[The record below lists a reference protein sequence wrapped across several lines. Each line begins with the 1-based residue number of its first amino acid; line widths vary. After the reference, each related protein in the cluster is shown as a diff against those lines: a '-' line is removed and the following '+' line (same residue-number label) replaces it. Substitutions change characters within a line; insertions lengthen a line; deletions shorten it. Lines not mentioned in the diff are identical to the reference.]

1 MLEGDGFAPQWVQI
15 EASLLDEQLEACRAI
30 MVNINEQ
37 VQAEE
42 ALRKSESN
50 LQLTLDAT
58 TDGIWE
64 WNFKT
69 NVLFFSPRYYTMLGY
84 DPGELPATYETWENL
99 IHPDDLAGAI
109 QVAEDYLEGKPDCYE
124 NEFRMRSKTA
134 GYRWIRARSTVV
146 ERDEHGAAVRIIGN
160 HEDITERKQAEQEL
174 RVGLEKYKVLFESF
188 PLGITMTDKSG
199 NILEANIEAERLL
212 GIPQAEHTQRKY
224 DSAEWQIVRPD
235 GSLMPANEYASV
247 QALRENRLIEN
258 VEMGIVKDKGNIT
271 WISVTAAPIP
281 LEDYGVAITYGDITE
296 RKRAEEMIRKS
307 EGDLARIVETVPNGI
322 MMVDS
327 SGKITFA
334 NHAAEIILGLEK
346 GAIADRSYYDPGWK
360 TTAVDGGVFPDEQLP
375 FTRVMR
381 TNKAVQGIEHAI
393 EHPDGTRVILSIN
406 AAPLHDVHDN
416 LVGMVAALTD
426 ITERTQF
433 VEELHA
439 LNIDL
444 EQRVEIRTNE
454 LIQTNIELEHANRIK
469 DEFLAT
475 MSHELRTPLNSILG
489 LSELLLEQRRGSLN
503 DHQQKSLQII
513 EFSGQHLLELINDIL
528 DLSKIDAGKF
538 DFYPQIID
546 VVTLCRSSLT
556 FIKEQAMRK
565 SITITYK
572 EDKIGSEIYADP
584 RRLKQI
590 LVNLLINA
598 VKFTPDHGQVTLQV
612 QADEEEDRIQFSV
625 IDNGIGISSEDLERL
640 FQPFMQIDSSLNRQF
655 EGTGLGLALVQRLT
669 DLHGGS
675 VHVESEV
682 GVGSRFTINLPWRQ
696 DLVAQQ
702 ETIQL
707 GGARAISEKTGES
720 KPSPERMIDRGIV
733 LLAEDNPANIL
744 TIGDYLESH
753 GYQLVVAHDGLEAIE
768 KAEENTPNIILMD
781 IQMPAMNGLEAIRR
795 LRADSRFATTPIIA
809 LTALAMP
816 GDRERCLEAGATE
829 YMSKPVSLKGLV
841 ETINSL
847 L

>member
-1 MLEGDGFAPQWVQI
+1 MPPENSTGRETPDAAELRRQAEAMLSERTKNTGPLPETVADLQRLVHELKVYQTELEIQNEELAQTRAELNATLQQYTDLYDLAPVGYFMLSRDSTIRQVNLAGATLLGVERGNLIERRLGLFISVESRLVFSAFLDKVFSTSKGKPSCKVLLEGDGFAPQWVQI

-42 ALRKSESN
+42 K
-50 LQLTLDAT
+50 LQ
-58 TDGIWE
+58 
-64 WNFKT
+64 
-69 NVLFFSPRYYTMLGY
+69 
-84 DPGELPATYETWENL
+84 
-99 IHPDDLAGAI
+99 
-109 QVAEDYLEGKPDCYE
+109 
-124 NEFRMRSKTA
+124 
-134 GYRWIRARSTVV
+134 
-146 ERDEHGAAVRIIGN
+146 EREQRI
-160 HEDITERKQAEQEL
+160 TK
-174 RVGLEKYKVLFESF
+174 
-188 PLGITMTDKSG
+188 
-199 NILEANIEAERLL
+199 
-212 GIPQAEHTQRKY
+212 
-224 DSAEWQIVRPD
+224 
-235 GSLMPANEYASV
+235 
-247 QALRENRLIEN
+247 
-258 VEMGIVKDKGNIT
+258 
-271 WISVTAAPIP
+271 
-281 LEDYGVAITYGDITE
+281 
-296 RKRAEEMIRKS
+296 
-307 EGDLARIVETVPNGI
+307 IVETVPDGI
-322 MMVDS
+322 VMVDS

-334 NHAAEIILGLEK
+334 NRAAEIILGLTK
-346 GAIADRSYYDPGWK
+346 NAITERGYDDPGWK
-360 TTAVDGGVFPDEQLP
+360 TTAVDGSVFPDEQQP
-375 FTRVMR
+375 FVRVMR
-381 TNKAVQGIEHAI
+381 TDEVVQGIEHAI

-439 LNIDL
+439 LNIHL
-444 EQRVEIRTNE
+444 EQRVEMRTNE
-454 LIQTNIELEHANRIK
+454 LIQTNIELEYANRIK

-475 MSHELRTPLNSILG
+475 MSHELRTPLTSILG
-489 LSELLLEQRRGSLN
+489 LSESLLEQRRGSLN

-513 EFSGQHLLELINDIL
+513 ESSGQHLLELINDVL

-538 DFYPQIID
+538 DFYPQSID

-590 LVNLLINA
+590 LVNLLTNA

-640 FQPFMQIDSSLNRQF
+640 FQPFMQIDSGLNRQF
-655 EGTGLGLALVQRLT
+655 EGTGLGLVLVQRLT

-733 LLAEDNPANIL
+733 LLADDNPANIL
-744 TIGDYLESH
+744 TICDYLESH
-753 GYQLVVAHDGLEAIE
+753 GYQLVVAHNGLEAIE

-816 GDRERCLEAGATE
+816 GDREHCLEAGATE

-841 ETINSL
+841 ETINNL